1 MGDVD
6 FNVNPQGFQTHHGVG
21 SSSSQHSP
29 PMESPSVGVFL
40 CYNIETIMAT
50 KMKGAQ
56 ILVECLKREGV
67 DVVFGIPGGV
77 NLPTFD
83 ALYQS
88 SIKVVLTVHEQGAS
102 HMADGYAR
110 ATGRVGV
117 CLATSGPGATNLV
130 TGIATACMDSIP
142 IVAITGQVR
151 TSVIGNDAFQEVDTI
166 GITRPVT
173 KHSYLVKD
181 PRDMARVVRE
191 AFTIARTG
199 RPGPVLI
206 DLPVDSTV
214 NEAEFIYPDKVNIR
228 GYRVQAYPEP
238 DIPMIGKV
246 AEAISK
252 SKQPVIYAGAGVIHA
267 GAAQELIDLAKKTR
281 IPVTTSLL
289 GLGGYPETDPLSLGM
304 LGMHGFEYTNYAV
317 AQCDLLI
324 GIGARFDDRV
334 TGKPDEFARHAKK
347 VHIDVDPSSINKT
360 VMVDYPII
368 GDVKQVLRELNR
380 IVKPGDTQNWL
391 KTIEEMRRKYPL
403 TYREKDKLLPQYII
417 QQISE
422 LTKGN
427 AIIAT
432 GVGQHQMW
440 AAQFYQFNRPRSLIT
455 SGGLGTMG
463 YGLPAAIGAQFG
475 RPNDVVW
482 DIDGDGS
489 FQMTAQELA
498 TAAQHKLPIKIAI
511 MNNQHHGMVRQ
522 WQDLFYEGRHA
533 QSRLN
538 PVDFVKLAEANF
550 CVGIRVDK
558 KEAVRPAI
566 EQAMCITDR
575 PTVLEFMVEE
585 SENCWPMIAPG
596 KPHDQ
601 LLGTYES
608 LKQDGGVAQ
617 PRHHEP
623 DEESKLSLG

>member
-1 MGDVD
+1 M
-6 FNVNPQGFQTHHGVG
+6 
-21 SSSSQHSP
+21 SQ
-29 PMESPSVGVFL
+29 
-40 CYNIETIMAT
+40 

-67 DVVFGIPGGV
+67 DLVFGIPGGA

-88 SIKVVLTVHEQGAS
+88 SIKVILTVHEQGAA

-110 ATGRVGV
+110 ASGKVGV

-130 TGIATACMDSIP
+130 TGIATAYMDSIP

-151 TSVIGNDAFQEVDTI
+151 TSVIGNDAFQEADTI

-181 PRDMARVVRE
+181 PKDMARVVRE
-191 AFTIARTG
+191 AFYIARTG

-214 NEAEFIYPDKVNIR
+214 NEAEFVYPDQPDIR
-228 GYRVQAYPEP
+228 GYRPQVTSTIQLDQIRKA
-238 DIPMIGKV
+238 
-246 AEAISK
+246 AEAITK
-252 SKQPVIYAGAGVIHA
+252 SKRPVIYAGAGVIHA
-267 GAAQELIDLAKKTR
+267 SAAAELGELARKAH

-289 GLGGYPETDPLSLGM
+289 GLGGFPETDPLSLGM

-347 VHIDVDPSSINKT
+347 IHIDVDPSSINKT
-360 VMVDYPII
+360 VLVDYPIV
-368 GDVKQVLRELNR
+368 GDVKQVLHELNTL
-380 IVKPGDTQNWL
+380 IGPLDTKEWL
-391 KTIEEMRRKYPL
+391 KTIHEMRAKYPL
-403 TYREKDKLLPQYII
+403 LYREKKKLLPQYII
-417 QQISE
+417 QQISDA
-422 LTKGN
+422 TKGN

-463 YGLPAAIGAQFG
+463 FGLPAAIGAQFG

-498 TAAQHKLPIKIAI
+498 TAAHNKLPIKVAI

-522 WQDLFYEGRHA
+522 WQDLFYQGRHA

-538 PVDFVKLAEANF
+538 PVDFVKLAEANG
-550 CVGIRVDK
+550 CIGIHVEQKDD
-558 KEAVRPAI
+558 VRSAI
-566 EQAMCITDR
+566 ERALKVTDR
-575 PTVLEFMVEE
+575 PTVIEFMVEE
-585 SENCWPMIAPG
+585 AEDCWPMIAPG
-596 KPHDQ
+596 KSHDQ
-601 LLGTYES
+601 MLGTYET
-608 LKQDGGVAQ
+608 LKKDGGVPQ
-617 PRHHEP
+617 HRHAEP
-623 DEESKLSLG
+623 DEEAKLSLG

>member
-1 MGDVD
+1 
-6 FNVNPQGFQTHHGVG
+6 
-21 SSSSQHSP
+21 
-29 PMESPSVGVFL
+29 
-40 CYNIETIMAT
+40 
-50 KMKGAQ
+50 MKGAQ

-67 DVVFGIPGGV
+67 AIAFGIPGGV

-83 ALYQS
+83 ALHQS
-88 SIKVVLTVHEQGAS
+88 PIKVILTVHEQGAA

-110 ATGRVGV
+110 ASGKVGV

-130 TGIATACMDSIP
+130 TGIATAFMDSIP
-142 IVAITGQVR
+142 VVAITGQVR

-181 PRDMARVVRE
+181 PRDIARVVRE
-191 AFTIARTG
+191 AFYIARTG

-206 DLPVDSTV
+206 DLPVDTTIS
-214 NEAEFIYPDKVNIR
+214 EADFIYPEQVSIR
-228 GYRVQAYPEP
+228 GYHPQEAAPTIQLEP
-238 DIPMIGKV
+238 IRRA
-246 AEAISK
+246 AEAIANSRK
-252 SKQPVIYAGAGVIHA
+252 PVIYAGAGVIHA
-267 GAAQELIDLAKKTR
+267 GAAAELAELAHKAR

-289 GLGGYPETDPLSLGM
+289 GLGGFPETDLLSLGM

-334 TGKPDEFARHAKK
+334 TGKPDSFARRAKK
-347 VHIDVDPSSINKT
+347 IHIDVDPSSINKT
-360 VMVDYPII
+360 VVVDYPVV
-368 GDVKQVLRELNR
+368 GDVRQVLRELNKL
-380 IVKPGDTQNWL
+380 VGPVDTREWL
-391 KTIEEMRRKYPL
+391 KTLAEMREKYPL
-403 TYREKDKLLPQYII
+403 VYKEKAKVLPQYVV

-422 LTKGN
+422 ATRGN
-427 AIIAT
+427 AVIAT

-440 AAQFYQFNRPRSLIT
+440 AAQFYQFNKPRSIIT

-463 YGLPAAIGAQFG
+463 FGLPAAIGAQFA
-475 RPNDVVW
+475 RPGETVW

-498 TAAQHKLPIKIAI
+498 TAAQHKLPVKVAI

-538 PVDFVKLAEANF
+538 PVDFVKLAEANG
-550 CVGIRVDK
+550 CAGIRVEQKDQ
-558 KEAVRPAI
+558 VRPAI
-566 EQAMCITDR
+566 ERAMKTTDR
-575 PTVLEFMVEE
+575 PTIVEFMVEPA
-585 SENCWPMIAPG
+585 ENCWPMIAPG

-601 LLGTYES
+601 MLGTYEN
-608 LKQDGGVAQ
+608 LKQDGGIPQ
-617 PRHHEP
+617 RRRLSED
-623 DEESKLSLG
+623 DEAKLSLG